1 MSLVCSCG
9 KDPTSTAGQKCQSFR
24 HTATLFLAVYIEKHS
39 PSSDTEKTEGK
50 HVSFLTAEGCSC
62 PYILVYDI
70 MANSENSAKPQF
82 NVDSCIELEKE
93 MMLQDPYTTS
103 GSDDDWMYD
112 QLPILP
118 PDSLNLHS
126 SVLQKF
132 AEAIAGEEN
141 IKKSKVN
148 KCKEGNKC
156 AKLVQ
161 CLDLSGICNG
171 RLCKVTEIVPFGD
184 GQNIL
189 VNLHC
194 FNNYFIDKGSHIGET
209 NPENEESGQ
218 SSDNCTAIPGSDSA
232 GNGKCPRPDSLPQS
246 TLAVYKIAS
255 SGGERTLSSQPTLT
269 KHFPS
274 SDGILS
280 NLVTLPVES
289 HELLRHPAGHF
300 QELENVCSESR
311 QFLVGAFNDSVV
323 IIDADSL
330 KVVTKFKVSSQGT
343 KISHILNCPGMDC
356 LCVCCEDGVMHFL
369 RLRNQAQVEAGTG
382 TVEDSK
388 DGSSISEAPLGSCS
402 SQSGKFD

>member
-39 PSSDTEKTEGK
+39 PPSDTEKTEGK
-50 HVSFLTAEGCSC
+50 NISFLTAEGCPC
-62 PYILVYDI
+62 PFILVYDI
-70 MANSENSAKPQF
+70 MANSENSSKPQF
-82 NVDSCIELEKE
+82 NVNSCIELEKE

-103 GSDDDWMYD
+103 GSEDDWMYD

-141 IKKSKVN
+141 INKTKVN
-148 KCKEGNKC
+148 KCKEGKKC
-156 AKLVQ
+156 TKLVQ
-161 CLDLSGICNG
+161 CLELSGICNS
-171 RLCKVTEIVPFGD
+171 RLCKVTEIVPFRD

-194 FNNYFIDKGSHIGET
+194 FNNYFIDNGSHIGET
-209 NPENEESGQ
+209 IPENEESEQ
-218 SSDNCTAIPGSDSA
+218 YSDNCTATSGSDSA
-232 GNGKCPRPDSLPQS
+232 SSGKCPRPDSLPQS

-255 SGGERTLSSQPTLT
+255 IGGARTLSSQPLLT
-269 KHFPS
+269 KQFPS

-289 HELLRHPAGHF
+289 HELLRHPAGLF
-300 QELENVCSESR
+300 QELESVCSESR

-330 KVVTKFKVSSQGT
+330 KVVTKFKASSQGT
-343 KISHILNCPGMDC
+343 TISHILNCPGMDC

-369 RLRNQAQVEAGTG
+369 ELRNQLPAEAGTG
-382 TVEDSK
+382 TAEDCR
-388 DGSSISEAPLGSCS
+388 DASSISEAPPGSCG
-402 SQSGKFD
+402 SQSGEFD